1 MVVIKTDLRT
11 FREKYGTSAYD
22 DVISYSDVIGYSV
35 EVDDA
40 SLRIEFNP
48 DRPDLM
54 SFATLM
60 DSIRR
65 FEAGV
70 EMSLRFT
77 EVDREIFVDERVL
90 AIRPFVSGFIALG
103 EPISDS
109 LNDLIEYQERLH
121 LIVGKRRKKSSIGI
135 HDLDRISFPLRYVA
149 SPRSEIEFETYDGS
163 VTGTAD
169 KIIRTHPKGIEFG
182 SLLPEGELVPII
194 LDSAGDVM
202 SMPPIINGSKS
213 AICNN
218 TKNFFVDITGT
229 DRHTTE
235 KTAYLMARYFDSLG
249 FDLRVPR
256 IYGRKKRPVVVPG
269 NKLRTISILKKDV
282 KGYLGKEIPNDDVKK
297 TFNKMG
303 YTVANGTFPF
313 TVGIPQF
320 RVDVMGPADVI
331 EDLAKGLR
339 YDKIEALPPRFSTIA
354 SRDQKKE
361 FMNVLR
367 FVLVGAGLQEV
378 SSFVLVSRNIYTY
391 LSYKGGIEIINPK
404 SDDFSVVR
412 DRLSIS
418 LLSQHANNADRAYPQ
433 NIFEIGDV
441 IADGNQK
448 THLAISLAHSKAT
461 FSEIKRY
468 VNYIFERLFAVEPE
482 VEAVDDE
489 LMIPGR
495 SALITLKGQKLGLL
509 GEVHPRFLEQFS
521 LKIPVAL
528 AEVDVGSLYMLYSS
542 A

>member
-282 KGYLGKEIPNDDVKK
+282 RGYLGKEIPNDDVKK

>member
-35 EVDDA
+35 EVDDS

-169 KIIRTHPKGIEFG
+169 KIIRAHPKGIEFG
-182 SLLPEGELVPII
+182 SLLPEGEHVPII
-194 LDSAGDVM
+194 LDSDGDVM

-256 IYGRKKRPVVVPG
+256 IYSRKKRPVVVPG

-297 TFNKMG
+297 TFNMMG

-433 NIFEIGDV
+433 SIFEIGDV